1 MKNKSL
7 ALSIFVMSV
16 LTSCSSYTYKDEAR
30 TVASKDYEC
39 SFTEVIDGQMSQFVF
54 TPENLKLSITNDKFG
69 TETLYLE
76 EDNFISGGFS
86 YVQDKAEKK
95 GQWPVKKIEFLSFTT
110 SPKVTISFARTPA
123 SKKEKTITKLCD

>member
-16 LTSCSSYTYKDEAR
+16 LASCSSHTIKDETR
-30 TVASKDYEC
+30 SVASKDYEC
-39 SFTEVIDGQMSQFVF
+39 SFAEVIDGQMSQFVF
-54 TPENLKLSITNDKFG
+54 TPENLKLSITNDKLG

-95 GQWPVKKIEFLSFTT
+95 GQWAVKKIEFLSFTN
-110 SPKVTISFARTPA
+110 SPKVTIRFARSPA
-123 SKKEKTITKLCD
+123 SKKEKIMTKLCE